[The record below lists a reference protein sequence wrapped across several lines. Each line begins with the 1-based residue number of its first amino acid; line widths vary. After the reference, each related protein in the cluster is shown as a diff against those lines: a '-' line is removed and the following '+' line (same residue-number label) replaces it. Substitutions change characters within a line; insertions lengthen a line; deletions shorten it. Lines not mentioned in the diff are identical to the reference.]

1 MATRKKPSKPKR
13 VRYVVRKVDPI
24 AHADDIA
31 SILAANFGSDA
42 GIRPTTFIGMSWWIA
57 FAVKDGL
64 EEPVAVAGM
73 CHSALEEGTFYL
85 NRSCVM
91 AEHRGNGLQK
101 KLIMARVARAKELK
115 GTYATSDSFENPP
128 SANNLINC
136 GFRAYNPQARWR
148 IEGSMYWRL
157 KL

>member
-1 MATRKKPSKPKR
+1 MGKSRNKTKPKKP
-13 VRYVVRKVDPI
+13 RYVVRKVDPI
-24 AHADDIA
+24 AHAEDIA
-31 SILAANFGSDA
+31 GILAANFGSDA

-57 FAVKDGL
+57 FAVVDGL

-91 AEHRGNGLQK
+91 APHRGNGLQK

-136 GFRAYNPQARWR
+136 GFRAYWPASKWR